1 MARGYTS
8 AGQVAQQLGQTL
20 TADQETAFDF
30 ILPVVEEWI
39 DAETGSAWLTGAVA
53 SETHHGPFGG
63 PLVFLRQRPV
73 LAVASVTGVNEW
85 NADPTT
91 LVDATDFS
99 LYDAARGVL
108 YVAGYVGWRQ
118 VTVAYTPATSLP
130 WTINRLATL
139 LAAGTLPS
147 ASGGGDV
154 DPSIVKS
161 YQVGGDLSVVFR
173 DAIAGV
179 SGSPEVQR
187 LLYLNRQRL
196 IA

>member
-1 MARGYTS
+1 M
-8 AGQVAQQLGQTL
+8 QLGQTL
-20 TADQETAFDF
+20 TDDQETAFDF
-30 ILPVVEEWI
+30 ILPAVEEWI

-73 LAVASVTGVNEW
+73 TAVASVTAVNEW

-91 LVDATDFS
+91 LVDATDYS

-108 YVAGYVGWRQ
+108 YLAGYVGWRQ
-118 VTVAYTPATSLP
+118 LTVAYTPAPSLP

-147 ASGGGDV
+147 AAGGGTV

-161 YQVGGDLSVVFR
+161 YEVGGDFSVTFR

-179 SGSPEVQR
+179 FQSSEVQR
-187 LLYLNRQRL
+187 LVSMHRQRQF
-196 IA
+196 A